1 MNFIVILVLHKK
13 PIILN
18 LLINNSNMSLIGI
31 NSLGPNKAAKA
42 ARIIK
47 RLI

>member
-1 MNFIVILVLHKK
+1 MVLYKK

-18 LLINNSNMSLIGI
+18 LLIEDSNMSLIGI
-31 NSLGPNKAAKA
+31 DFLGPNKAAKA

>member
-1 MNFIVILVLHKK
+1 MSVLYKK

-18 LLINNSNMSLIGI
+18 LLINDSNISLIDI
-31 NSLGPNKAAKA
+31 DSLGPDEAAKVA
-42 ARIIK
+42 KIIK

>member
-1 MNFIVILVLHKK
+1 MSILYKK
-13 PIILN
+13 PAILN
-18 LLINNSNMSLIGI
+18 LLIDNSNISLIGI
-31 NSLGPNKAAKA
+31 DSLGPNKAAKA